1 MLDLYGEQFGQLSK
15 IHDGKMLLFHRLSQD
30 GLVIEDEMSLD
41 AGIVSASFDASLEMV
56 RDSQILNFQ

>member
-1 MLDLYGEQFGQLSK
+1 M
-15 IHDGKMLLFHRLSQD
+15 ILLFHRLSED

-56 RDSQILNFQ
+56 RVFHFNAV

>member
-1 MLDLYGEQFGQLSK
+1 MFKLQEETRTSSHK
-15 IHDGKMLLFHRLSQD
+15 IIKVTLLFRSLSQD

-56 RDSQILNFQ
+56 RELLF